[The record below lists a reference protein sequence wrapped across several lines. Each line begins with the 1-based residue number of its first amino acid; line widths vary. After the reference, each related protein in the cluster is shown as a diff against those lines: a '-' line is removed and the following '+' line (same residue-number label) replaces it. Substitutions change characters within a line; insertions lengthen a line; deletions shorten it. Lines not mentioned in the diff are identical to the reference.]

1 MRSMIG
7 RSATLAVACLLLVS
21 VTPAHSLAQSK
32 PKIPPPFAFEQKIK
46 NEEGSPSPGK
56 VTFDHNKHI
65 EKGQKCLNCHGKG
78 KPFKTKIGTSPDL
91 TMKAYN
97 EGKAC
102 GTCHNG
108 KVAFSTKE
116 MSDCLKCHKVVTVPQ
131 SKSTETQ

>member
-1 MRSMIG
+1 MRFIIG
-7 RSATLAVACLLLVS
+7 RSATLVLTCLLLVS
-21 VTPAHSLAQSK
+21 FAPSRSLAQPK
-32 PKIPPPFAFEQKIK
+32 PKIPPAFAFEQKTK
-46 NEEGSPSPGK
+46 DEGGSLSPGK
-56 VTFDHNKHI
+56 VTFDHSAHI
-65 EKGQKCLNCHGKG
+65 AKGQKCMSCHGKS

-116 MSDCLKCHKVVTVPQ
+116 MDNCLKCHKP
-131 SKSTETQ
+131 SS

>member
-1 MRSMIG
+1 MKATIG
-7 RSATLAVACLLLVS
+7 GSATLALACLLVMS
-21 VTPAHSLAQSK
+21 VTPSRSLAQAK
-32 PKIPPPFAFEQKIK
+32 PKIPPPITFEQKIQ
-46 NEEGSPSPGK
+46 EDGSQSPGK

-65 EKGQKCLNCHGKG
+65 EKGQKCLSCHGKG
-78 KPFKTKIGTSPDL
+78 KPFKSKIGTSPDF

-116 MSDCLKCHKVVTVPQ
+116 MSSCLKCHKVVTVPQ

>member
-1 MRSMIG
+1 MRSLIG
-7 RSATLAVACLLLVS
+7 RSTTLAVACLLFAS
-21 VTPAHSLAQSK
+21 VTPARSLAQSK

-56 VTFDHNKHI
+56 VTFDHSKHI

-78 KPFKTKIGTSPDL
+78 KPFKAKIGTSPDL

-116 MSDCLKCHKVVTVPQ
+116 MSNCLKCHQVVTVPQ

>member
-1 MRSMIG
+1 MRFMIG
-7 RSATLAVACLLLVS
+7 KSAALVLAGLLLMS
-21 VTPAHSLAQSK
+21 FTPSRSLAQAK
-32 PKIPPPFAFEQKIK
+32 PKIPAAFAFEQKTK
-46 NEEGSPSPGK
+46 DDQGNPSPGK
-56 VTFDHNKHI
+56 VTFDHSLHLA
-65 EKGQKCLNCHGKG
+65 KGQKCLNCHGKD
-78 KPFKTKIGTSPDL
+78 KPFKTKVGTSPDL

-116 MSDCLKCHKVVTVPQ
+116 MGNCLKCHKVSMVPQ

>member
-1 MRSMIG
+1 MSLIIR
-7 RSATLAVACLLLVS
+7 RSALVLACLLLVS
-21 VTPAHSLAQSK
+21 VTPSRSFAQPK
-32 PKIPPPFAFEQKIK
+32 PKIPPPFTFEQKTK
-46 NEEGSPSPGK
+46 DEAGGLSPGK
-56 VTFDHNKHI
+56 VTFDHNAHMA
-65 EKGQKCLNCHGKG
+65 KGQKCLNCHGKG
-78 KPFKTKIGTSPDL
+78 KPFKAKIGTSPDL

-116 MSDCLKCHKVVTVPQ
+116 MSNCLKCHKVVTVPQ

>member
-7 RSATLAVACLLLVS
+7 RSATLALACLLLVS
-21 VTPAHSLAQSK
+21 LTPARSLAQPK
-32 PKIPPPFAFEQKIK
+32 LKIPPPFAFEQKTK
-46 NEEGSPSPGK
+46 GEGGDLSPGK
-56 VTFDHNKHI
+56 VTFDHNAHI
-65 EKGQKCLNCHGKG
+65 EKGQKCLSCHGKG
-78 KPFKTKIGTSPDL
+78 KPFKNKIGTSPDL

-116 MSDCLKCHKVVTVPQ
+116 IDKCMKCHKISIVPP
-131 SKSTETQ
+131 S